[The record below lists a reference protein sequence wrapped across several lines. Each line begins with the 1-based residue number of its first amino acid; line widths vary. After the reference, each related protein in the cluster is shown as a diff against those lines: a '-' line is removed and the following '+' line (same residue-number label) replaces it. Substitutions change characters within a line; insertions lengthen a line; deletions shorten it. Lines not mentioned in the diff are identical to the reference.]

1 MDEAHKRGMR
11 IILDVVMNH
20 AGYATL
26 ADLQDLGLTDLT
38 QNTGKLPTRWNE
50 WRPSGGLN
58 WHGYNQFIDYQSSDW
73 SSKWWGPDWVRAGL
87 PGYPQPG
94 TDDVTGSVA
103 GLPDFLTESTKPV
116 GLPPLLAAK
125 KDTKARALP
134 NATVSDYLIA

>member
-58 WHGYNQFIDYQSSDW
+58 WHGYNQFIDYQSSEW
-73 SSKWWGPDWVRAGL
+73 RKWWGPDWVRASL

-103 GLPDFLTESTKPV
+103 GLPDS
-116 GLPPLLAAK
+116 
-125 KDTKARALP
+125 
-134 NATVSDYLIA
+134 